1 MLATATSAP
10 AIGQEV
16 DQPPDLLVIRPT
28 IRATYDDNMLKL
40 SKIRA
45 PSDRDDLRFTP
56 TIDFTVR
63 RLIAGQHQLT
73 LTGMAGYDLHR
84 TNKFLNRER
93 IEATAQVNVVV
104 AGACT
109 VRPEASVNWAQA
121 NLSDQGFVVGNT
133 LRQTDLEVTV
143 ACRRAA
149 GLYPIVSGR
158 ISRAINTAQSR
169 ELFNLHN
176 EFASA
181 GVGYRVP
188 SIGDLVATV
197 EYERFDRPE
206 FRSRLG
212 IDDRSTTW
220 RYGLLFTRNV
230 APRVSFRAAANYF
243 TVDPRAAGL
252 DDFSGVGFEAGVNF
266 RPSPAL
272 SINFRGARAATS
284 QGNTGST
291 YVIQTRWQLTA
302 SYRLGAETE
311 FQLGAQLNRRRF
323 MDELL
328 VDTPFPRDFDR
339 TWTFN
344 AGVTRALSEKI
355 RAGVSARYER
365 RNANIAYYEYHSA
378 SVTAQ
383 IGVRL

>member
-1 MLATATSAP
+1 M
-10 AIGQEV
+10 
-16 DQPPDLLVIRPT
+16 LVIRPT
-28 IRATYDDNMLKL
+28 VRATYDDNIMKL

-45 PSDRDDLRFTP
+45 PNDRDDLRFTP
-56 TIDFTVR
+56 TVDFTVR

-109 VRPEASVNWAQA
+109 VRPGASVNWAQA

-133 LRQTDLEVTV
+133 LRQTDLDVTI

-149 GLYPIVSGR
+149 GLYPTVSGR
-158 ISRAINTAQSR
+158 ISRATNTAQSR

-188 SIGDLVATV
+188 SIGDLVAMV
-197 EYERFDRPE
+197 EYERFDRPK

-212 IDDRSTTW
+212 IDDRSSTW

-230 APRVSFRAAANYF
+230 APRVSFRAAVNYF
-243 TVDPRAAGL
+243 RVDPRAAGL
-252 DDFSGVGFEAGVNF
+252 DDFSGVGFEGGVNF

-272 SINFRGARAATS
+272 SINLRGARAATS

-302 SYRLGAETE
+302 SYQLGAETE
-311 FQLGAQLNRRRF
+311 FQLGAQLNRRNF

-355 RAGVSARYER
+355 RAGLSARYER
-365 RNANIAYYEYHSA
+365 RNANIAYYEYDSA